1 MYGKEV
7 IEEAREEIKLIHNL
21 THCEDRHPR
30 LTPIKELRSVE
41 NGCAIIYQSNFGNLK
56 GTEKV
61 VSTNIVMPTENLFIY
76 IFILELI
83 EKNKILT
90 EVQAA
95 VYFKQIVEVIKY
107 CHSKDVT
114 LGRNIKLMN
123 CVFDDKR

>member
-21 THCEDRHPR
+21 TRGEDRHPR

-41 NGCAIIYQSNFGNLK
+41 NGFAIIYQSNFGNLK

-61 VSTNIVMPTENLFIY
+61 VPTENLFIY
-76 IFILELI
+76 IFILEFI

-123 CVFDDKR
+123 CVFDDER

>member
-1 MYGKEV
+1 MYGKEI

-21 THCEDRHPR
+21 TRGEDRHPR

-41 NGCAIIYQSNFGNLK
+41 NGFAIIYQSNFGNLK

-61 VSTNIVMPTENLFIY
+61 VPTENLFIY
-76 IFILELI
+76 IFILEFI

-95 VYFKQIVEVIKY
+95 VYFKQIVEAITY

>member
-21 THCEDRHPR
+21 TRGEDRHPR

-61 VSTNIVMPTENLFIY
+61 VPTENLFIY
-76 IFILELI
+76 IFILEFI

-123 CVFDDKR
+123 CVFDDER